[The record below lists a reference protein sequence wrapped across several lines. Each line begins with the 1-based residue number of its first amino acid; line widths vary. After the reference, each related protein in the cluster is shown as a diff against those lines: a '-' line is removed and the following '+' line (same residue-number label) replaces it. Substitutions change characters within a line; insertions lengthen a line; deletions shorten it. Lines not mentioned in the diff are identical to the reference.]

1 MLRIQT
7 VLRKKID
14 YLCFRSDFEK
24 KFKKMTGCSR
34 ILFSIQN
41 LSYLSKCFVVQKF
54 QESRGME
61 QE

>member
-1 MLRIQT
+1 
-7 VLRKKID
+7 
-14 YLCFRSDFEK
+14 
-24 KFKKMTGCSR
+24 MTGCSR

-61 QE
+61 QEWGIHIFSLWHEKSLGKQ